1 MELRAPTADEHAY
14 LRETSLKVL
23 QPAGVRWRE
32 WQTLRRADV
41 ERWIADPGTR
51 VLVDD
56 GMVLGF
62 ALTIANVLA
71 VLYVRKR
78 AHGYGLGARLMQAA
92 GPRERGQ
99 GIGPWSDLGVP
110 RAAL

>member
-14 LRETSLKVL
+14 LRECALKVL
-23 QPAGVRWRE
+23 QPPGVRWRE
-32 WQTLRRADV
+32 WAELRRPVV

-62 ALTIANVLA
+62 ALTMLDVLA

-78 AHGYGLGARLMQAA
+78 AHGYGLGARLLAAA
-92 GPRERGQ
+92 GQRQRGQ
-99 GIGPWSDLGVP
+99 GIGPWSDLARTG
-110 RAAL
+110 AAL

>member
-14 LRETSLKVL
+14 LRETALKVI
-23 QPAGVRWRE
+23 QPAGVRWRDWCE
-32 WQTLRRADV
+32 LRKRDV

-62 ALTIANVLA
+62 ILTMAETTA

-78 AHGYGLGARLMQAA
+78 AHGYGIGARLLAAA
-92 GPRERGQ
+92 GQRQRGQ
-99 GIGPWSDLGVP
+99 GFGPWSDLARSRP
-110 RAAL
+110 AL